1 MSARSTLG
9 SLAVAVALGAA
20 SEAVLV
26 GWALLDPV
34 RIEAW
39 DEVLVLRPGGDAW
52 LGCRRSTAL
61 AEWINVESVGPVVS
75 EPQAAADAA
84 PRWLPLPIA
93 GPRHVRVAAIGVGW
107 PMRAVGMRWEAD
119 RSDLGFPPPAEK
131 DTSGDAP
138 KEALRR
144 LRDAVTGTGDDQ
156 AGAGQAWLHWPGAC
170 TNAAVLSVP
179 WLAIAVARRPRHG
192 VTRRG

>member
-9 SLAVAVALGAA
+9 LLAPAMALGAA
-20 SEAVLV
+20 GEAALL
-26 GWALLDPV
+26 GWALLDPARV
-34 RIEAW
+34 EAW

-61 AEWINVESVGPVVS
+61 VEWINVESVGPVVS

-84 PRWLPLPIA
+84 PWWLPLPAA
-93 GPRHVRVAAIGVGW
+93 GPRHVWVAAVGVGW
-107 PMRAVGMRWEAD
+107 PLRTVGVRWEAD

-144 LRDAVTGTGDDQ
+144 LRDAVTGAGDEP
-156 AGAGQAWLHWPGAC
+156 AGAGQAWIDWAAAC
-170 TNAAVLSVP
+170 ANAAVLSMP
-179 WLAIAVARRPRHG
+179 WLAIAVARRARRG
-192 VTRRG
+192 VTPRG